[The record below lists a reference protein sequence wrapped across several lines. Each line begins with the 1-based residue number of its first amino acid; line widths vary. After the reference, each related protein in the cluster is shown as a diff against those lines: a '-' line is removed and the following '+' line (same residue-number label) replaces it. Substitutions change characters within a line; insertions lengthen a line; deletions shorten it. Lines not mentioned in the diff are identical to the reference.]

1 MIKRNKQVSILTSV
15 LIGIGL
21 SLFLVKSLLLEYP
34 TTPQS
39 TAKIWDVEIA
49 MTFEAE
55 GGPAKL
61 QTYIP
66 NTNMPFLILD
76 EQIISR
82 GFGARTRIKSGNKQ
96 VIWSARKV
104 EGRHTLYYRAR
115 IQRVSGKK
123 KVVLTPPDNIQND
136 LYVFSPGQTH
146 AAYTVME
153 HITSITA
160 DQETMVP
167 ILLQAL
173 NTASPTE
180 EMKAIL
186 GSNPSLLQKLNIA
199 KQLLAQ
205 AGIHSEVI
213 HTIPLS
219 QTEIASTIDH
229 WLEVYGPNKITMF
242 SAAGE
247 EVEMLDHLILW
258 RGENNPSSIKGAE
271 LIKLSHHVAIS
282 HAQYDQ
288 ARFEGSLLMSP
299 TIWKLSLLSLP
310 MPVQSVYKVLI
321 MIPIGLLVLVLM
333 RNFIGIK
340 SFGTFM
346 PILIA
351 LAFRDS
357 GVILGISLLL
367 ILVSLG
373 LIARFYLSEMH
384 LLLVARQSVI
394 VLIVIL
400 LMMLLSFLFFQLG
413 FDSGLTISIFPMVII
428 ALLIERMSVVWE
440 ERGSVEAVKQ
450 LAGSLVI
457 SIITISLTSIAY
469 LSHLLFVFPELTLC
483 IMALLI
489 WAGRYRGFRLI
500 ELIRF
505 KVLADKE
512 SHHV

>member
-1 MIKRNKQVSILTSV
+1 MIKQNKQVNILTSV
-15 LIGIGL
+15 LIGVGL
-21 SLFLVKSLLLEYP
+21 SLFLVKSLLLDYP

-49 MTFEAE
+49 MTFEAK

-66 NTNMPFLILD
+66 NTNMPFLTLD

-82 GFGARTRIKSGNKQ
+82 GFGARTKVSSGNKQ

-104 EGRHTLYYRAR
+104 EGQHTLYYRAR
-115 IQRVSGKK
+115 IQRVKGNRKLVS
-123 KVVLTPPDNIQND
+123 TPPTNIQND
-136 LYVFSPGQTH
+136 LYIFSPGQDQ
-146 AAYTVME
+146 AAKTVID
-153 HITSITA
+153 HISSITA

-173 NTASPTE
+173 NAPSPTE
-180 EMKAIL
+180 EISAIL
-186 GSNPSLLQKLNIA
+186 GSSPSPLQKLNIA
-199 KQLLAQ
+199 KRLLAQ
-205 AGIHSEVI
+205 KGVQSEVI

-219 QTEIASTIDH
+219 QTEISSTINH
-229 WLEVYGPNKITMF
+229 WLEVYDQNSIKMF
-242 SAAGE
+242 SETGE
-247 EVEMLDHLILW
+247 EIEMLDHLILW
-258 RGENNPSSIKGAE
+258 RGEKKPSSVKGAE
-271 LIKLSHHVAIS
+271 LINLSHHVAIS

-288 ARFEGSLLMSP
+288 ARFDGSLLMSP

-321 MIPIGLLVLVLM
+321 MIPIGLLVLVIM
-333 RNFIGIK
+333 RNFVGIK

-357 GVILGISLLL
+357 GIILGTTLLL
-367 ILVSLG
+367 LLVSLG
-373 LIARFYLSEMH
+373 LVARFYLSEMH

-394 VLIVIL
+394 VLIVII
-400 LMMLLSFLFFQLG
+400 LMMLLSLFFFQSG

-428 ALLIERMSVVWE
+428 ALIIERMSIVWE
-440 ERGSVEAVKQ
+440 ERGSMEAVKQ

-483 IMALLI
+483 IMAMLI
-489 WAGRYRGFRLI
+489 WAGRYRGFRLV

-505 KVLADKE
+505 KVLADRE